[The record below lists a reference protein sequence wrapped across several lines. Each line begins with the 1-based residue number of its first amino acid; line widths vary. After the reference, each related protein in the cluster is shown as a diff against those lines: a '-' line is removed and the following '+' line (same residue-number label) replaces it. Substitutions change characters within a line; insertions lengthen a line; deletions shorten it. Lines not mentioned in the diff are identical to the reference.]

1 MLSTAPFALL
11 FLGCGAVEPQPDPT
25 PTATVEASPKAEHW
39 ELIGRVTPGTSPWP
53 DAPPFE
59 GGKAMIAKC
68 KERRP
73 CAAERWRS
81 TSGDIMDLLLLERTI
96 HFEDGRSAW
105 PARWMSITGVLRS
118 CMGDPLTV
126 PPTDDPEAVRTLE
139 TSEDSATWLIHLSG
153 QNSCGLVGLLKLD
166 AKSDDIDLRGL
177 RCESKKWS
185 EGGKQCALTHKK
197 ASLSPEKVSK

>member
-1 MLSTAPFALL
+1 MLALMLLACGPTDPEPKVATAPAT
-11 FLGCGAVEPQPDPT
+11 E
-25 PTATVEASPKAEHW
+25 TASKPEYW
-39 ELIGRVTPGTSPWP
+39 ELVGRVTPGTSPWP
-53 DAPPFE
+53 DAPPFD
-59 GGKAMIAKC
+59 GGKAMVARC

-81 TSGDIMDLLLLERTI
+81 TSGETMDLLLLERTI
-96 HFEDGRSAW
+96 HFEDGRPDW

-118 CMGDPLTV
+118 CMGDPLTI

-139 TSEDSATWLIHLSG
+139 IQGDSATWSIHLSG
-153 QNSCGLVGLLKLD
+153 KNSCGLVGLLELD

-185 EGGKQCALTHKK
+185 EGGKQCALAHKK
-197 ASLSPEKVSK
+197 AALAPKKIAK

>member
-1 MLSTAPFALL
+1 MLTLMLL
-11 FLGCGAVEPQPDPT
+11 ACGANEPATEAAPTSVAQVEQKT
-25 PTATVEASPKAEHW
+25 EHW
-39 ELIGRVTPGTSPWP
+39 ELIGRVTPGKSLWP

-59 GGKAMIAKC
+59 GGKAMIARC

-81 TSGDIMDLLLLERTI
+81 TTGDTMDILLLERTI
-96 HFEDGRSAW
+96 FFEDGRPEW

-139 TSEDSATWLIHLSG
+139 MTGDTATWSIHLSG
-153 QNSCGLVGLLKLD
+153 KNSCGLVGLLQLD

-185 EGGKQCALTHKK
+185 EGGKQCALAHKK
-197 ASLSPEKVSK
+197 ASLAPEKVSK

>member
-1 MLSTAPFALL
+1 MLALMLLACGPTDPKPKVATAPAT
-11 FLGCGAVEPQPDPT
+11 E
-25 PTATVEASPKAEHW
+25 TAPKPEYW
-39 ELIGRVTPGTSPWP
+39 ELVGRVTPGTSPWP
-53 DAPPFE
+53 DAPPFD
-59 GGKAMIAKC
+59 GGKAMVARC

-81 TSGDIMDLLLLERTI
+81 TSGETMDLLLLERTI
-96 HFEDGRSAW
+96 HFEDGRPDW

-118 CMGDPLTV
+118 CMGDPLTI

-139 TSEDSATWLIHLSG
+139 IQGDSATWSIHLSG
-153 QNSCGLVGLLKLD
+153 KNSCGLVGLLELD

-185 EGGKQCALTHKK
+185 EGGKQCALAHKK
-197 ASLSPEKVSK
+197 AALAPKKIAK

>member
-1 MLSTAPFALL
+1 MLALMLLACGSTDPAPTAAPAPVSETAP
-11 FLGCGAVEPQPDPT
+11 QP
-25 PTATVEASPKAEHW
+25 EYW
-39 ELIGRVTPGTSPWP
+39 ELVGRVTPGTSPWP

-59 GGKAMIAKC
+59 GGKAMVARC

-81 TSGDIMDLLLLERTI
+81 TSGETMDLLLLERTI
-96 HFEDGRSAW
+96 HFEDGRPDW

-118 CMGDPLTV
+118 CMGDPLTI

-139 TSEDSATWLIHLSG
+139 IQGDSATWSIHLSG
-153 QNSCGLVGLLKLD
+153 KNSCGLVGLLELD

-185 EGGKQCALTHKK
+185 EGGKQCALAHKK
-197 ASLSPEKVSK
+197 AALAPKKIAK

>member
-1 MLSTAPFALL
+1 MLALMLLACGSTDPAPTAAPAPVSETAP
-11 FLGCGAVEPQPDPT
+11 QP
-25 PTATVEASPKAEHW
+25 EYW
-39 ELIGRVTPGTSPWP
+39 ELVGRVTPGTSPWP

-59 GGKAMIAKC
+59 GGKAMVARC

-81 TSGDIMDLLLLERTI
+81 TSGEIMDLLLLERTI
-96 HFEDGRSAW
+96 HFEDGRPDW

-118 CMGDPLTV
+118 CMGDPLTI

-139 TSEDSATWLIHLSG
+139 IQGDSATWSIHLSG
-153 QNSCGLVGLLKLD
+153 KNSCGLVGLLELD
-166 AKSDDIDLRGL
+166 AKSDDINLRGL

-185 EGGKQCALTHKK
+185 EGGKQCALAHKK
-197 ASLSPEKVSK
+197 AALAPKKIAK

>member
-1 MLSTAPFALL
+1 MLALMLLACGPTDPEPKVATAPAT
-11 FLGCGAVEPQPDPT
+11 E
-25 PTATVEASPKAEHW
+25 TAPKPEYW
-39 ELIGRVTPGTSPWP
+39 ELVGRVTPGTSPWP
-53 DAPPFE
+53 DAPPFD
-59 GGKAMIAKC
+59 GGKAMIARC

-81 TSGDIMDLLLLERTI
+81 TSGETMDLLLLERTI
-96 HFEDGRSAW
+96 HFEDGRPDW

-118 CMGDPLTV
+118 CMGDPLTI

-139 TSEDSATWLIHLSG
+139 IQGDSATWSIHLSG
-153 QNSCGLVGLLKLD
+153 KNSCGLVGLLELD

-185 EGGKQCALTHKK
+185 EGGKQCALAHKK
-197 ASLSPEKVSK
+197 AALAPKKIAK

>member
-1 MLSTAPFALL
+1 MVA
-11 FLGCGAVEPQPDPT
+11 
-25 PTATVEASPKAEHW
+25 
-39 ELIGRVTPGTSPWP
+39 R
-53 DAPPFE
+53 
-59 GGKAMIAKC
+59 C

-81 TSGDIMDLLLLERTI
+81 TSGETMDLLLLERTI
-96 HFEDGRSAW
+96 HFEDGRPDW

-118 CMGDPLTV
+118 CMGDPITI

-139 TSEDSATWLIHLSG
+139 IQGDSATWSIHLSG
-153 QNSCGLVGLLKLD
+153 KNSCGLVGLLELD

-185 EGGKQCALTHKK
+185 EGGKQCALAHKK
-197 ASLSPEKVSK
+197 AALAPKKIAK

>member
-1 MLSTAPFALL
+1 MLALMLLACGSTDPAPTAAAAPVPETAP
-11 FLGCGAVEPQPDPT
+11 QP
-25 PTATVEASPKAEHW
+25 EYW
-39 ELIGRVTPGTSPWP
+39 ELVGRVTPGTSPWP

-59 GGKAMIAKC
+59 GGKAMIARC

-81 TSGDIMDLLLLERTI
+81 TSGETIDLLLLERTI
-96 HFEDGRSAW
+96 HFEDGRPDW

-118 CMGDPLTV
+118 CMGDPLTI

-139 TSEDSATWLIHLSG
+139 IQGDSATWSIHLSG
-153 QNSCGLVGLLKLD
+153 KNSCGLVGLLELD

-185 EGGKQCALTHKK
+185 EGGKQCALAHKK
-197 ASLSPEKVSK
+197 AALAPKKIAK